1 VIEAPL
7 EAQAVR
13 VNTGR
18 MAVADTLV
26 AQFERMVRRD
36 GGELSLLGV
45 EDGVI
50 RVGYRMGAD
59 PTCEEGACILPH
71 LELQDLMNETVA
83 RRAPELKVVVQL
95 LS

>member
-1 VIEAPL
+1 M
-7 EAQAVR
+7 R
-13 VNTGR
+13 D
-18 MAVADTLV
+18 VADTLV

-36 GGELSLLGV
+36 GGSLTLLGV

-59 PTCEEGACILPH
+59 PTCEDGACILPH
-71 LELQDLMNETVA
+71 LELQDLMNETAA
-83 RRAPELKVVVQL
+83 RREPGARVVVQL